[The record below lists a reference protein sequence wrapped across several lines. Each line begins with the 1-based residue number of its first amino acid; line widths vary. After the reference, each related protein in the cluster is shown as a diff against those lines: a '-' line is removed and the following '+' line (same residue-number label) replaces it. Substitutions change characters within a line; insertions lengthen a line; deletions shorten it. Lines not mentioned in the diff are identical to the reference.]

1 MEATKEVIKE
11 KKPKV
16 PRVKKEKVDKLVIV
30 KESGSTD
37 LESQNKETKDLHPP
51 NLDSTIKEEVKE
63 IEKEEVILSFDP
75 GFKKMGVAIITTKT
89 GDYVES
95 YTVAVRPE
103 GKLN

>member
-1 MEATKEVIKE
+1 MEATKEIIKE

-16 PRVKKEKVDKLVIV
+16 SRVKKEKVDKLVIV
-30 KESGSTD
+30 KESGTS
-37 LESQNKETKDLHPP
+37 DLHPP
-51 NLDSTIKEEVKE
+51 NLESTIKEEIKEIVKE
-63 IEKEEVILSFDP
+63 DVILSFDP

>member
-16 PRVKKEKVDKLVIV
+16 SRVKKEKVDKLVIV
-30 KESGSTD
+30 ESGTTD
-37 LESQNKETKDLHPP
+37 LKSQNKETKLHPP
-51 NLDSTIKEEVKE
+51 NMDSTIKEEVKE
-63 IEKEEVILSFDP
+63 IVKEDVILSFDP

>member
-11 KKPKV
+11 KKPRV
-16 PRVKKEKVDKLVIV
+16 SRVKKEKVDKLVIV

-37 LESQNKETKDLHPP
+37 LQIQNKETKDLHPP
-51 NLDSTIKEEVKE
+51 NLESTIKEEVKE
-63 IEKEEVILSFDP
+63 IVKEDIILSFDP

>member
-1 MEATKEVIKE
+1 ME
-11 KKPKV
+11 
-16 PRVKKEKVDKLVIV
+16 
-30 KESGSTD
+30 
-37 LESQNKETKDLHPP
+37 
-51 NLDSTIKEEVKE
+51 STIKEEVKE
-63 IEKEEVILSFDP
+63 IVKEDIILSFDP

>member
-1 MEATKEVIKE
+1 VE
-11 KKPKV
+11 
-16 PRVKKEKVDKLVIV
+16 
-30 KESGSTD
+30 
-37 LESQNKETKDLHPP
+37 
-51 NLDSTIKEEVKE
+51 STIKEEVKE
-63 IEKEEVILSFDP
+63 IVKEDIILSFDP